1 LIRAQEA
8 IMKTKSTILAVILIV
23 GAALPA
29 AANTVT
35 VRFSFNLPTMKSDFW
50 TTDFANMSYKR
61 TNFQDTSF
69 GIDYE
74 IFLTRE
80 LSLLFSFDTFT
91 KSKAGVYTSYVGYQL
106 DAGDFAFPNSFRG
119 DFTPGHSLRYTV
131 TPLQASIKITP
142 LGRRVKVI
150 PYIGGGVGLYIYSLR
165 MTGDL
170 VDFSDPFDYTEPGYP
185 DVRVFPIYSVDAME
199 GENFGRMAVGYQVFG
214 GLQIPVANRLTL
226 AGEFKYSSAKSK
238 MNNFI
243 GFQPLD
249 LGNIQLSLGIT
260 YWF

>member
-1 LIRAQEA
+1 
-8 IMKTKSTILAVILIV
+8 MKKKILALAAFLVI

-35 VRFSFNLPTMKSDFW
+35 VRFSFNMPTMKSDFW
-50 TTDFANMSYKR
+50 TTDFANMNYKR

-80 LSLLFSFDTFT
+80 LSLVFSFDTFT
-91 KSKAGVYTSYVGYQL
+91 KSKAGVYQKYVAYQL
-106 DAGDFAFPNSFRG
+106 DNGDFAFPNSFRG
-119 DFTPGHSLRYTV
+119 DFTPGHSLRFTV
-131 TPLQASIKITP
+131 TPLQASIKIMP

-150 PYIGGGVGLYIYSLR
+150 PYLGGGVGLYIYSLR

-170 VDFSDPFDYTEPGYP
+170 VDFSDPYVYTESGYP
-185 DVRVFPIYSVDAME
+185 DVAVYPVYSVDAME
-199 GENFGRMAVGYQVFG
+199 GEDFGRLAIGYQVFG
-214 GLQIPVANRLTL
+214 GLQVPIGSRLTL
-226 AGEFKYSSAKSK
+226 AGECKYSAAKSK
-238 MNNFI
+238 MTNFI
-243 GFQPLD
+243 GFAPLD
-249 LGNIQLSLGIT
+249 LGGLQLSLGIT

>member
-1 LIRAQEA
+1 
-8 IMKTKSTILAVILIV
+8 MKKKIIILAALLIA

-29 AANTVT
+29 AANTIT

-50 TTDFANMSYKR
+50 TTDFDNMTYKR
-61 TNFQDTSF
+61 SNFQDTSF

-80 LSLLFSFDTFT
+80 LSLMFSFDTFT
-91 KSKAGVYTSYVGYQL
+91 KSKSGVYKGYVGYQL
-106 DAGDFAFPNSFRG
+106 DTGNFAFPSSFQGDFA
-119 DFTPGHSLRYTV
+119 PGHSLRYTV

-142 LGRRVKVI
+142 LGRRVRVI
-150 PYIGGGVGLYIYSLR
+150 PYFGGGVGLYIYSLR

-170 VDFSDPFDYTEPGYP
+170 VDFSVPYVYSEPGYP
-185 DVRVFPIYSVDAME
+185 DVRVFPIQSVDAME
-199 GENFGRMAVGYQVFG
+199 GENFGRLALGYQLFG
-214 GLQIPVANRLTL
+214 GLQVPIGSRLTL

-238 MNNFI
+238 MNNFV
-243 GFQPLD
+243 GFEPLD
-249 LGNIQLSLGIT
+249 LGNLQMSLGIT

>member
-1 LIRAQEA
+1 MKKTIIALVALLIAG
-8 IMKTKSTILAVILIV
+8 SV
-23 GAALPA
+23 LPA

-50 TTDFANMSYKR
+50 TTDFANMNYNR
-61 TNFQDTSF
+61 NNFQDTSF

-80 LSLLFSFDTFT
+80 LSLMFSFDTFS
-91 KSKAGVYTSYVGYQL
+91 KSKSGVYKNYVGYQL
-106 DAGDFAFPNSFRG
+106 DSGDFAFPISFQG

-142 LGRRVKVI
+142 LGRRVKII
-150 PYIGGGVGLYIYSLR
+150 PYIGGGVGLYLYSLR

-170 VDFSDPFDYTEPGYP
+170 VDFSDPFVYSETGYP
-185 DVRVFPIYSVDAME
+185 DVAVFPIYSVDARE
-199 GENFGRMAVGYQVFG
+199 GENFGRIAFGYQLFG
-214 GLQIPVANRLTL
+214 GLQVPIGSRLTL

-238 MNNFI
+238 MNNFV

-249 LGNIQLSLGIT
+249 LGNLQMSLGIA

>member
-1 LIRAQEA
+1 
-8 IMKTKSTILAVILIV
+8 MKKKIIALVALFVAGAV
-23 GAALPA
+23 LPA
-29 AANTVT
+29 AANTIT

-50 TTDFANMSYKR
+50 TIDFTNMSYQR

-80 LSLLFSFDTFT
+80 LSLMFSFDTFS
-91 KSKAGVYTSYVGYQL
+91 KSKAGVYKNYVGYQL
-106 DAGDFAFPNSFRG
+106 STGDFAFPNSFQG

-131 TPLQASIKITP
+131 TPLQASIKVTP
-142 LGRRVKVI
+142 LGRRVKII
-150 PYIGGGVGLYIYSLR
+150 PYFGGGVGLYIYSLR

-170 VDFSDPFDYTEPGYP
+170 IDFSAPSVYSEAGYP
-185 DVRVFPIYSVDAME
+185 DVNVYPINPVDAME
-199 GENFGRMAVGYQVFG
+199 GENYGRLALGYQVFG
-214 GLQIPVANRLTL
+214 GLQVPVGSRLTL
-226 AGEFKYSSAKSK
+226 EGEFKYSSAKSK
-238 MNNFI
+238 MNNFT

-249 LGNIQLSLGIT
+249 LGNLQMSLGIT

>member
-1 LIRAQEA
+1 
-8 IMKTKSTILAVILIV
+8 MKKKIIILAALLIA

-50 TTDFANMSYKR
+50 TTDFDNMTYKR
-61 TNFQDTSF
+61 SNFQDTSF
-69 GIDYE
+69 GVDYE

-80 LSLLFSFDTFT
+80 LSLMFSFDTFT
-91 KSKAGVYTSYVGYQL
+91 KSKSGVYKGYVGYQL
-106 DAGDFAFPNSFRG
+106 DTGNFAFPSSFQG

-142 LGRRVKVI
+142 LGRRVRVI

-170 VDFSDPFDYTEPGYP
+170 VDFSDPYVYTEPGYP
-185 DVRVFPIYSVDAME
+185 DVRVYPIQSVDAME
-199 GENFGRMAVGYQVFG
+199 GENFGRLALGYQLFG
-214 GLQIPVANRLTL
+214 GLQVPIGSRLTL

-238 MNNFI
+238 MNNFA
-243 GFQPLD
+243 GFEPLD
-249 LGNIQLSLGIT
+249 LGNLQMSLGIT

>member
-1 LIRAQEA
+1 MKKTIIALTALLI
-8 IMKTKSTILAVILIV
+8 IGL
-23 GAALPA
+23 ALPA

-80 LSLLFSFDTFT
+80 LSLMFSFDTFN
-91 KSKAGVYTSYVGYQL
+91 KSKSGVYKNYVGYQL
-106 DAGDFAFPNSFRG
+106 EGGDFAFPTSFQG
-119 DFTPGHSLRYTV
+119 DYTPGHSLRYTV

-142 LGRRVKVI
+142 LGRRVRVI
-150 PYIGGGVGLYIYSLR
+150 PYFGGGVGLYIYSLR

-170 VDFSDPFDYTEPGYP
+170 VDFSDPHVYSETGYP
-185 DVRVFPIYSVDAME
+185 DVAVFPIYSVDAME
-199 GENFGRMAVGYQVFG
+199 GENFGRIAFGYQLFG
-214 GLQIPVANRLTL
+214 GLQVPIGNRLTL

-238 MNNFI
+238 MKNFV

-249 LGNIQLSLGIT
+249 LGNLQMSLGIA

>member
-1 LIRAQEA
+1 MQEA
-8 IMKTKSTILAVILIV
+8 IMKKKIFALAALFLA
-23 GAALPA
+23 GAVLPA

-35 VRFSFNLPTMKSDFW
+35 VRFSFTMPTMKSDFW
-50 TTDFANMSYKR
+50 TTDFANMNYKR

-69 GIDYE
+69 GIDFE

-91 KSKAGVYTSYVGYQL
+91 KSKAGIYKNYVGYQL
-106 DAGDFAFPNSFRG
+106 DGGDFAFPATFQG
-119 DFTPGHSLRYTV
+119 DYAPGHNLRYTV
-131 TPLQASIKITP
+131 TPIQASIKIAP

-165 MTGDL
+165 MSGDL
-170 VDFSDPFDYTEPGYP
+170 IDFSDPFVYTEPGYP
-185 DVRVFPIYSVDAME
+185 DVDIFPIRSVDARE
-199 GENFGRMAVGYQVFG
+199 GENFGRIAFGYQVFG
-214 GLQIPVANRLTL
+214 GVQVPIGSRLTL
-226 AGEFKYSSAKSK
+226 EGEVKYSSAKSK

-249 LGNIQLSLGIT
+249 LGSLQMSLGIA